1 MDEKNIEYKV
11 NVGELLKQAFNSS
24 MNKMLIDAIPQSK
37 EEDRKQFAKL
47 LVALNKRGVSTQ
59 TFMEAILESVTEE

>member
-11 NVGELLKQAFNSS
+11 DVGELLKQAFNSS

-37 EEDRKQFAKL
+37 EKDRKQFAKL

-59 TFMEAILESVTEE
+59 IFMEAILESVTEE

>member
-11 NVGELLKQAFNSS
+11 NVDELLKQLFNGS
-24 MNKMLIDAIPQSK
+24 MNKMLIDTIPKAK
-37 EEDRKQFAKL
+37 ENDRKQFAKL

>member
-11 NVGELLKQAFNSS
+11 NVDELLKQLFNGS
-24 MNKMLIDAIPQSK
+24 MNKMLINAIPK
-37 EEDRKQFAKL
+37 EKDRKQFAKL

>member
-11 NVGELLKQAFNSS
+11 DVGELLKQAFNSS

-37 EEDRKQFAKL
+37 EKKQFAKL

>member
-11 NVGELLKQAFNSS
+11 NVDELLKQLFNGS
-24 MNKMLIDAIPQSK
+24 MNKMLIDTIPKAK
-37 EEDRKQFAKL
+37 EKDRKQIAKL